1 MTAEEYAYE
10 ISLITATVAA
20 YVLKTARF
28 FLGPRLSVKDW
39 IALLQ
44 VIYPEVYQ
52 QRLRAAEVAREF
64 YDSERSRYRPEL
76 PRHEQFLVDYDFEE
90 FVSDMNPV
98 REKMSREE
106 AGESASGAL
115 ALRAVR
121 SVELG
126 GRKQIIR
133 AVEDDPLEIP
143 EQEQDPILTAVE
155 ETVFRSRERRQF
167 RDLLKEFQPRDTPST
182 PQSSPDFRDSTRDEI
197 REAQERG
204 QSVKGWARVA
214 TGDETCAWCLML
226 ISRGPVYVGAE
237 TAGLDLDDDTA
248 QRMIAAG
255 EDVRPF
261 MEEWHTG
268 CDCKVVPVFDIG
280 SWSGFDSWKRAESL
294 WEDASLEARA
304 LIESGEARTDDL
316 NKETINALRRRLERG
331 DVSMTDFAV
340 AA

>member
-10 ISLITATVAA
+10 IALISATVAA
-20 YVLKTARF
+20 YVLKTARL
-28 FLGPRLSVKDW
+28 FLGPRLTVAQW
-39 IALLQ
+39 ISLLQ

-52 QRLRAAEVAREF
+52 QRLRAAEIARDF
-64 YDSERSRYRPEL
+64 YDSERSRVHPDL
-76 PRHEQFLVDYDFEE
+76 PRHEQFLVEYDFEE

-106 AGESASGAL
+106 AGDSDAGAL

-133 AVEDDPLEIP
+133 AVQDDPLEVIEP
-143 EQEQDPILTAVE
+143 EPDPIQTAVE
-155 ETVFRSRERRQF
+155 ATVSRSRERRQF
-167 RDLLKEFQPRDTPST
+167 RDLLKEFQPDTPA
-182 PQSSPDFRDSTRDEI
+182 PQPVSRGIDRDEI
-197 REAQERG
+197 RDARERG
-204 QSVKGWARVA
+204 QSIKGWARVA
-214 TGDETCAWCLML
+214 TGNETCAWCLML

-237 TAGLDLDDDTA
+237 SAGLDLDDDTA
-248 QRMIAAG
+248 ARMIAGG

-280 SWSGFDSWKRAESL
+280 SWSGFNAWKRAESL

-304 LIESGEARTDDL
+304 LIESGEARSDNL
-316 NKETINALRRRLERG
+316 NKETVNALRRRLERG